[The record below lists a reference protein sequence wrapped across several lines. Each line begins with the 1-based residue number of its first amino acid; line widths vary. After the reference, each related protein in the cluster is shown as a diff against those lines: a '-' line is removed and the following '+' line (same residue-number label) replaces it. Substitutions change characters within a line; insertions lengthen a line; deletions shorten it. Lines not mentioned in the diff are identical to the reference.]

1 MQQKFKYYVCI
12 NLPKKFTTAKLIH
25 AEVCR
30 LDNETNIII
39 IITNNITYK
48 TWITAD
54 SLEQN
59 LWQHEDDVLK

>member
-12 NLPKKFTTAKLIH
+12 NLQKKFTTAKLIH

-48 TWITAD
+48 T
-54 SLEQN
+54 
-59 LWQHEDDVLK
+59 